1 LRHTVAMESAEQHS
15 PDPSSTY
22 GDVISQTAFRS
33 PLELLNVDREDVYLV
48 IRFTRH
54 WIHYGF
60 LSHIA
65 VCVLVAAAEGLL
77 GR

>member
-1 LRHTVAMESAEQHS
+1 ME
-15 PDPSSTY
+15 D
-22 GDVISQTAFRS
+22 GRLI
-33 PLELLNVDREDVYLV
+33 

-60 LSHIA
+60 LAHICVCTVIAA
-65 VCVLVAAAEGLL
+65 VEGVL

>member
-1 LRHTVAMESAEQHS
+1 MQ
-15 PDPSSTY
+15 
-22 GDVISQTAFRS
+22 DVCLI
-33 PLELLNVDREDVYLV
+33 

-60 LSHIA
+60 MA
-65 VCVLVAAAEGLL
+65 LVGICALIAAAEGLL

>member
-1 LRHTVAMESAEQHS
+1 ME
-15 PDPSSTY
+15 DLKL
-22 GDVISQTAFRS
+22 I
-33 PLELLNVDREDVYLV
+33 

-60 LSHIA
+60 IA
-65 VCVLVAAAEGLL
+65 HVAICTIVGAVEGIL

>member
-1 LRHTVAMESAEQHS
+1 MR
-15 PDPSSTY
+15 
-22 GDVISQTAFRS
+22 DVF
-33 PLELLNVDREDVYLV
+33 LV

-60 LSHIA
+60 LSHIV
-65 VCVLVAAAEGLL
+65 VCTLVGAIKGVL

>member
-1 LRHTVAMESAEQHS
+1 MQ
-15 PDPSSTY
+15 
-22 GDVISQTAFRS
+22 
-33 PLELLNVDREDVYLV
+33 DVYLV

-60 LSHIA
+60 LAHITLFTIVGA
-65 VCVLVAAAEGLL
+65 VEGLL

>member
-1 LRHTVAMESAEQHS
+1 MR
-15 PDPSSTY
+15 
-22 GDVISQTAFRS
+22 
-33 PLELLNVDREDVYLV
+33 DVYLV

-60 LSHIA
+60 LSHIVA
-65 VCVLVAAAEGLL
+65 CTLVAAVEGLL

>member
-1 LRHTVAMESAEQHS
+1 M
-15 PDPSSTY
+15 D
-22 GDVISQTAFRS
+22 DVRLI
-33 PLELLNVDREDVYLV
+33 

-60 LSHIA
+60 LAHIL
-65 VCVLVAAAEGLL
+65 VCTIVAAVEGVL

>member
-1 LRHTVAMESAEQHS
+1 VVLQLFAPEHLKNS
-15 PDPSSTY
+15 PLSY
-22 GDVISQTAFRS
+22 WFQRRS
-33 PLELLNVDREDVYLV
+33 PGHNARDMQDVYLV

-60 LSHIA
+60 MAHVAFFTI
-65 VCVLVAAAEGLL
+65 VAAVEGVL

>member
-1 LRHTVAMESAEQHS
+1 M
-15 PDPSSTY
+15 
-22 GDVISQTAFRS
+22 
-33 PLELLNVDREDVYLV
+33 EDVKLV

-60 LSHIA
+60 LTHIT
-65 VCVLVAAAEGLL
+65 VCALVGAIEGLL

>member
-1 LRHTVAMESAEQHS
+1 M
-15 PDPSSTY
+15 
-22 GDVISQTAFRS
+22 
-33 PLELLNVDREDVYLV
+33 EDVKLV

-60 LSHIA
+60 MAHIA
-65 VCVLVAAAEGLL
+65 VCAVIGAIEGLL

>member
-1 LRHTVAMESAEQHS
+1 VETDEQAPSAA
-15 PDPSSTY
+15 SSTADDPTP
-22 GDVISQTAFRS
+22 GDPISPTTFRIS
-33 PLELLNVDREDVYLV
+33 LSLPSVQIEDVYLV

-60 LSHIA
+60 ISHIA
-65 VCVLVAAAEGLL
+65 VCVLIAAAEGLL

>member
-1 LRHTVAMESAEQHS
+1 MEPVERSSPVPSLTCGESISPSALWGVTTL
-15 PDPSSTY
+15 PS
-22 GDVISQTAFRS
+22 
-33 PLELLNVDREDVYLV
+33 VDREDVYLV

-65 VCVLVAAAEGLL
+65 ICVLIAAAEGLL